1 MHEIERLHQS
11 FLDATLGTLDD
22 VAEGDAVQI
31 QWRLHLRRM
40 QEYGPITTRRLG
52 VIDTV
57 SVVFVEEDVST
68 VKNDS
73 YDTYLSLRWGTMS
86 VATASNVGQ
95 SEQHHRRD
103 VPTRTACT
111 DARDARTWA
120 MACSSARRHSGI
132 LCFAGSQPRIWC
144 LRCTC

>member
-1 MHEIERLHQS
+1 MHEVERLRRS
-11 FLDATLGTLDD
+11 FLDATLGNLDE

-57 SVVFVEEDVST
+57 SIVFVEEEVSK
-68 VKNDS
+68 VNNES

-86 VATASNVGQ
+86 VATASRF
-95 SEQHHRRD
+95 ECR
-103 VPTRTACT
+103 AE
-111 DARDARTWA
+111 
-120 MACSSARRHSGI
+120 
-132 LCFAGSQPRIWC
+132 
-144 LRCTC
+144 